1 MTGPMKEG
9 EKTRGVKGESGRMA
23 VTENSDP
30 PARSRV
36 ALVTGGASGIGAA
49 VAGRLAARGD
59 RVVIAD
65 IDARR
70 GEETAART
78 GAVFVRTDVA
88 RLQDNEAAVEAALA
102 AYGRLDVVHLNAG
115 ITGGT
120 SLGPDF
126 DPDGYRRIVGINLDS
141 VVFGI
146 QAALPHVRRS
156 GGRIVV
162 TASAA
167 ALRPSIEVVYSATK
181 SAVVAL
187 VRSLAPVLERDG
199 VALNAI
205 CPGLV
210 DTPLIAERRSSI
222 TEAGLPMASAQQVAD
237 AFETVLADGR
247 TGQAWLVMAD
257 RPVMPFPFPDLP
269 VPGADK
275 LISDAVHSGGVDG
288 S

>member
-1 MTGPMKEG
+1 MADGAGHVAVPQG
-9 EKTRGVKGESGRMA
+9 NGSPAGGR
-23 VTENSDP
+23 V
-30 PARSRV
+30 V
-36 ALVTGGASGIGAA
+36 LVTGGASGIGAA

-59 RVVIAD
+59 RVLVAD

-70 GEETAART
+70 GEAVAART
-78 GAVFVRTDVA
+78 GALFLRTNVA
-88 RLQDNEAAVEAALA
+88 ELEDNEAAVEAAVA
-102 AYGRLDVVHLNAG
+102 AFGRLDVVHLNAG

-126 DPDGYRRIVGINLDS
+126 DLDGYRKIVGINLDS

-187 VRSLAPVLERDG
+187 VRSLAPVLQRDG
-199 VALNAI
+199 VTLNAL

-210 DTPLIAERRSSI
+210 DTPLIAARRSSI
-222 TEAGLPMASAQQVAD
+222 SAAGLPVASAEQVAD
-237 AFETVLADGR
+237 AFETVLADER

-257 RPVMPFPFPDLP
+257 RPVIPFPFPELP
-269 VPGADK
+269 VPGAEK
-275 LISDAVHSGGVDG
+275 LIAKTIHGADMGAPSDMETP
-288 S
+288 

>member
-1 MTGPMKEG
+1 
-9 EKTRGVKGESGRMA
+9 MA
-23 VTENSDP
+23 AQENSESQ
-30 PARSRV
+30 ARGPV

-49 VAGRLAARGD
+49 VAGRLVARGY

-65 IDARR
+65 IDAPR
-70 GEETAART
+70 GEAVAART

-88 RLQDNEAAVEAALA
+88 ALQDNEAAVAAA
-102 AYGRLDVVHLNAG
+102 VATYGRLDVVHLNAG

-120 SLGPDF
+120 SLGPGF
-126 DPDGYRRIVGINLDS
+126 DPDGYRKIVGINLDS

-146 QAALPHVRRS
+146 QAALPQVRRS
-156 GGRIVV
+156 GGHIVV

-187 VRSLAPVLERDG
+187 VRSLAPVLQPDK
-199 VALNAI
+199 VSLNAL

-210 DTPLIAERRSSI
+210 DTPLIAGRRPAI
-222 TEAGLPMASAQQVAD
+222 AEAGLPVASVEHVAD

-257 RPVMPFPFPDLP
+257 RPVAPFPFPDLP
-269 VPGADK
+269 VPGAEK
-275 LISDAVHSGGVDG
+275 LINDAVHRGDMGTS
-288 S
+288 